1 MYPFHGDPTYDE
13 GRLEECGFPYTIQ
26 SRFHTWTTYD
36 KAKYPDIFPPSSG
49 VDIPDEID
57 WLSQYGQR
65 ASEAQIKEWIEH
77 GLEGTP
83 YIGLTAFAR
92 QHRIVI
98 VKDAAG
104 SGGRGMSVFVL
115 RRVDGSVDED
125 VLREAVDFTYQI
137 SLKNNVS
144 IQEVV
149 VSSPEYW
156 ANESFMRSFVD
167 RQIVDWSSPVDRQ
180 RRPRT
185 SIYGSHRIILSTD
198 VPDAKAN
205 TDKWHIS
212 HWITLN
218 SKQLVT
224 NVGRGGNLDLFLPE
238 IVQESHRQAL
248 FSKLAQAGGRV
259 MEALAAYE
267 ARTADAYREETGC
280 EVGRDLTGVSYG
292 NPRYMMLDFLVAPLF
307 ADSGELVDI
316 RPQYDAQGERIGA
329 EYLLRE
335 GGRTF
340 ASAIIDWRIV
350 LVEPNIGLGLWDRVA
365 LRETVVES
373 QRAQEQQRP
382 EDPDATGQQA
392 RIVLSDL
399 SRAGEAYLD
408 ALEQAGVGRR

>member
-1 MYPFHGDPTYDE
+1 
-13 GRLEECGFPYTIQ
+13 
-26 SRFHTWTTYD
+26 
-36 KAKYPDIFPPSSG
+36 
-49 VDIPDEID
+49 
-57 WLSQYGQR
+57 
-65 ASEAQIKEWIEH
+65 
-77 GLEGTP
+77 
-83 YIGLTAFAR
+83 
-92 QHRIVI
+92 
-98 VKDAAG
+98 
-104 SGGRGMSVFVL
+104 MSVFIL

-198 VPDAKAN
+198 VPDAKADA
-205 TDKWHIS
+205 DKWHIS

-248 FSKLAQAGGRV
+248 FAKLAQAGGRV

-316 RPQYDAQGERIGA
+316 RPQYDAQGQRIGA

-340 ASAIIDWRIV
+340 ASAIVDWRIV

-408 ALEQAGVGRR
+408 ALEQAGVDRR